1 MRAVKAFAHLG
12 ADLRYGFRSLAAR
25 PTFTIV
31 AALTLALGIG
41 VNVAMFSLFQ
51 QILLRELPVPDPD
64 RLVNLTD
71 PGGKPDGLQFGS
83 AAGGGASVFS
93 YPMFRDLERRQQSFV
108 GIAAHRIFDASL
120 STGEQA
126 RRDTGMF
133 VSGSYFPLL
142 DLRPALGRLLGPQ
155 DDAVD
160 GVAES
165 VVLSHAYWQNEFGAD
180 PDIVGR
186 TLIVNG
192 SRLAIVGVAPRGF
205 HGTTIGTRARVFV
218 PISFRGTDAPFA
230 IPGHFDREFYWVHLF
245 ARLRPGVDREAA
257 EVAVNPVYHA
267 ILNELDVPL
276 LVGEDEVTLQQ
287 FRTKPL
293 VLAPGSRGQS
303 QLLVPVGGLLS
314 ILLSVSG
321 LVLLLCCANVAGLV
335 LVRSS
340 TRRGEIAVRTAMG
353 ATRWRLASL
362 LLVESLLLALPAAL
376 LSLPLAWLVLR
387 GLANGVPGLPPAA
400 FDLQLSLA
408 AAAVAIAL
416 AVSSALVFGLAPI
429 RSLAR
434 TDPGQTL
441 QAFGVR
447 QTSSKTVTAFR
458 TALATVQI
466 MLSMTLLALT
476 GVFAQS
482 LANIA
487 RIDLGLD
494 VDSIVT
500 FSISPGTS
508 GYSRDASVRLLERLE
523 AELEAVPGAD
533 AVATSSWPIL
543 SGGALRTGAR
553 VGGAEAVIRTH
564 INTISPDLFRA
575 LGVGLRA
582 GRDFGPGDAT
592 GTIAVVIVNQRF
604 ADEIGPG
611 VNLIGRPINV
621 LGREGEIVGVAADVR
636 DENVTSDTVPQLF
649 IPRAQDFGSQSA
661 ATFYVRAVGPAA
673 GLIGAVRETAARVDP
688 IVPITS
694 LRTMQEHVGE
704 NLTTERYLAAAA
716 AGFAVLATLLAG
728 LGLFGA
734 LAYAVAL
741 RARELGLRLALGAPA
756 TRIRGMVLQ
765 QMMAMTLVGVSL
777 GAAAAWML
785 ARTARSLL
793 FGIEAADPLALA
805 GAAAVLVAVTFC
817 AAYVPA
823 RRASRVD
830 PIVIL
835 RYE

>member
-1 MRAVKAFAHLG
+1 MPSVTALAHLR
-12 ADLRYGFRSLAAR
+12 ADVRYGLRSLATR
-25 PTFTIV
+25 PTFAIV

-64 RLVNLTD
+64 RLVSLTD

-93 YPMFRDLERRQQSFV
+93 YPMFRDLERRQEAFV
-108 GIAAHRIFDASL
+108 GIAAHRIFDATL
-120 STGEQA
+120 STGDQT

-142 DLRPALGRLLGPQ
+142 GVRPSLGRLLGPQ

-165 VVLSHAYWQNEFGAD
+165 VVLSHAYWQNEFGGD
-180 PDIVGR
+180 PDVVGR
-186 TLIVNG
+186 TLLVNG
-192 SRLAIVGVAPRGF
+192 TRLAIVGVAPRGF

-245 ARLRPGVDREAA
+245 ARLKPGVDREAA
-257 EVAVNPVYHA
+257 EAAVNPVYHA
-267 ILNELDVPL
+267 ILNELDAPL
-276 LVGEDEVTLQQ
+276 LVGEDEATLQR

-314 ILLSVSG
+314 MLLAVSG
-321 LVLLLCCANVAGLV
+321 VVLLLCCANVAGLV

-340 TRRGEIAVRTAMG
+340 TRRGEIAVRAAMG
-353 ATRWRLASL
+353 ATRWRLVSL

-400 FDLQLSLA
+400 FDLQLSLG
-408 AAAVAIAL
+408 AAVVAVAL
-416 AVSSALVFGLAPI
+416 AVVSAVVFGLAPM
-429 RSLAR
+429 RGLTR

-447 QTSSKTVTAFR
+447 QTSSKTVTTFR
-458 TALATVQI
+458 AALATVQI

-476 GVFAQS
+476 SVFAQS

-494 VDSIVT
+494 VDSVVT
-500 FSISPGTS
+500 FGISPQAS
-508 GYSRDASVRLLERLE
+508 GYATEASLRLLERLE
-523 AELEAVPGAD
+523 AELAALPGVE
-533 AVATSSWPIL
+533 AVATSAWPIL
-543 SGGALRTGAR
+543 SGGALGTGAR
-553 VGGAEAVIRTH
+553 VGGADAVVRTH
-564 INTISPDLFRA
+564 INTISPDLFRT
-575 LGVGLRA
+575 LGVELRA
-582 GRDFGPGDAT
+582 GRDFGAGDT
-592 GTIAVVIVNQRF
+592 NGTAAAVIVNQRF
-604 ADEIGPG
+604 ADELGAG
-611 VNLIGRPINV
+611 ENLIGRPITV
-621 LGREGEIVGVAADVR
+621 IGTQGEIIGVAADAK
-636 DENVTSDTVPQLF
+636 DENVTSDVVPQVF
-649 IPRAQDFGSQSA
+649 IARAQDPGAQGS
-661 ATFYVRAVGPAA
+661 ATFYVRAVGSPT
-673 GLIGAVRETAARVDP
+673 GLIGMVRDAAARVDP

-694 LRTMQEHVGE
+694 LRTMQQHVGE
-704 NLTTERYLAAAA
+704 NLATERYLAAAA
-716 AGFAVLATLLAG
+716 AAFAVLATLLAG

-741 RARELGLRLALGAPA
+741 RSRELGLRLALGAPA
-756 TRIRGMVLQ
+756 TKIRGMVLR
-765 QMMAMTLVGVSL
+765 QMMAMTFVGVAL
-777 GAAAAWML
+777 GAAAAWVL
-785 ARTARSLL
+785 AHAARSLL
-793 FGIEAADPLALA
+793 FGIEAAEPVGLA
-805 GAAAVLVAVTFC
+805 GAAAVLVAVTFG

-830 PIVIL
+830 PIVVL